1 MKTANDWM
9 RMALDEAAL
18 AHAGGE
24 IPIGAVL
31 VRDCRLLARS
41 HNRKEE
47 LAYASAHAE
56 VLVIR
61 AAGEK
66 EGTWRLDGAELYVT
80 AEPCFMCWG
89 AILEA
94 RVGSVIFGGAS
105 SNVGRLF
112 ETPLLYRNGLG
123 KRVKITGGVLEAEAA
138 SLLRDFFERRRKA
151 DGPIANDDGE
161 VAEHG

>member
-9 RMALDEAAL
+9 RIALEEARL
-18 AHAGGE
+18 AHADGE
-24 IPIGAVL
+24 IPIGAIL
-31 VRDCRLLARS
+31 VRDGQILARN

-47 LAYASAHAE
+47 LADASAHAE

-61 AAGEK
+61 EAGEK

-94 RVGSVIFGGAS
+94 RIGSVVFGGAS

-112 ETPLLYRNGLG
+112 ETPLLYQNGLG
-123 KRVKITGGVLEAEAA
+123 KRVKITGGVLEAESA
-138 SLLRDFFERRRKA
+138 SLLRDFFERRRNGDSLDEK
-151 DGPIANDDGE
+151 PDGE
-161 VAEHG
+161 VAELG

>member
-1 MKTANDWM
+1 MKTAHDWM
-9 RMALDEAAL
+9 RLALEEAEAARD
-18 AHAGGE
+18 AGE

-31 VRDCRLLARS
+31 VRDSRLIARD

-47 LAYASAHAE
+47 RSDASAHAE
-56 VLVIR
+56 ILVIR
-61 AAGEK
+61 EAGRK
-66 EGTWRLDGAELYVT
+66 EGAWRLDGAELYAT

-94 RVGSVIFGGAS
+94 RIAVVVFGGAS

-112 ETPLLYRNGLG
+112 ETALLYQNGLE
-123 KRVKITGGVLEAEAA
+123 KRVKITGGVMEAESSA
-138 SLLRDFFERRRKA
+138 LLREFFERRRSA
-151 DGPIANDDGE
+151 GMPTGNHDGE